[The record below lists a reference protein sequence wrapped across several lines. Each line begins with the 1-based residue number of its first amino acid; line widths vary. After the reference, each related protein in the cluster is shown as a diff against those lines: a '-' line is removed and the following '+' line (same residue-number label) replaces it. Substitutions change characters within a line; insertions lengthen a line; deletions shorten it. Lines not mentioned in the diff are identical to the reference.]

1 MELSKNGQKIGIT
14 EDGALASLL
23 GLCSDIGSIGEMEIV
38 GGDGAASKKAV
49 IEKPN
54 QMICGGIEKR

>member
-1 MELSKNGQKIGIT
+1 MELNKNGQKISIT

-38 GGDGAASKKAV
+38 GNDATANKKSL

-54 QMICGGIEKR
+54 QMVCGGIEKR